1 MMADNLKFSR
11 VLNLTE
17 TPSFLA
23 PVQPLERVWWRIL
36 VSVVLGILAIV
47 TAMVGGLA
55 LSILPAGGLFAIL
68 GQARPLA
75 TAAEIIF
82 TQGQPG
88 STALGLIA
96 ETAQFLSIGLSF
108 TLAALG
114 LLLVL
119 KAINRRPM
127 RSWITAAPRFRW
139 RLLLAGLLLF
149 LVIMGLFVAISAA
162 MGDPTIKPPIF
173 NTAEGLNVR
182 IIYAVV
188 MITLIPLAA
197 AFEEV
202 LCRGWMMQ
210 LTSAFSRNL
219 VVLVLVNGVI
229 FSALHLDP
237 DAGRNLAR
245 LISGV
250 VFSYAA
256 LRLGGLEF
264 SIGVHAAN
272 NLAIAL
278 FQSTLSSN
286 LDTSKGSTAVEVLI
300 DIGASLIIVALVELV
315 VGWKPLSR
323 LAGLDDLSLRTR

>member
-1 MMADNLKFSR
+1 MMSDNLKFSR
-11 VLNLTE
+11 VLNLVE
-17 TPSFLA
+17 TPSFLVA
-23 PVQPLERVWWRIL
+23 VQPIERVWWRIL
-36 VSVVLGILAIV
+36 ASVVLGVLAIV
-47 TAMVGGLA
+47 TAMVIGLA
-55 LSILPAGGLFAIL
+55 LSILPAGGLLAIL
-68 GQARPLA
+68 GHAEPLK
-75 TAAEIIF
+75 TAAGIIF

-88 STALGLIA
+88 STELGLVA

-108 TLAALG
+108 ALAALA

-119 KAINRRPM
+119 KLINHRRM

-139 RLLLAGLLLF
+139 RLFLAGLGLF
-149 LVIMGLFVAISAA
+149 LAVMAVFIAISAA
-162 MGDPTIKPPIF
+162 LGDPTIKPPIF
-173 NTAEGLNVR
+173 NGAEGLDVR
-182 IIYAVV
+182 IVYALV
-188 MITLIPLAA
+188 MIALIPLAA
-197 AFEEV
+197 AFEEI
-202 LCRGWMMQ
+202 LCRGWLMQ
-210 LTSAFSRNL
+210 LTGAFSRNL

-286 LDTSKGSTAVEVLI
+286 LDTSKGSTPVEVLV
-300 DIGASLIIVALVELV
+300 DIGSSLIIVALVELV
-315 VGWKPLSR
+315 VRWRPLSR
-323 LAGLDDLSLRTR
+323 MAGLRTI